1 MADLPK
7 ASAARVIRAVEPL
20 QQGGDMEEV
29 EGKVAVITGAAAGIG
44 RGMAEAFAAA
54 GMKLVLSDVEEPALS
69 ETTRALRADGANVHS
84 VIIDVSKPDQV
95 QALADES
102 VKRFGAVDVLCNN
115 AGIGI
120 PTPSSWETTLD
131 DWKWTIEVN
140 LMGVVHG
147 VRSFVPIMLEQGS
160 ESHIVNTA
168 SMAGLIAGGDI
179 ASYAVTK
186 FGVVALSEHL
196 YLELERAGAKT
207 KVSVLCPGFVATG
220 IMDAERNRPA
230 DRPDASPVPT
240 DPRSEV
246 FFDWFRGQLEKG
258 LRPRDVGDQVLSAI
272 REERFYILTHPDWN
286 YMIEH
291 RVQTILE
298 GRNPSAVPPPG
309 FESLL
314 ERWAQLSD

>member
-1 MADLPK
+1 
-7 ASAARVIRAVEPL
+7 V
-20 QQGGDMEEV
+20 
-29 EGKVAVITGAAAGIG
+29 
-44 RGMAEAFAAA
+44 
-54 GMKLVLSDVEEPALS
+54 VLGDVEERALT
-69 ETTRALRADGANVHS
+69 ETTQALRDEGAEVHA
-84 VIIDVSKPDQV
+84 VVTDVSKPDQV

-102 VKRFGAVDVLCNN
+102 VKRFGAVHVLCNN
-115 AGIGI
+115 AGIGM
-120 PTPSSWETTLD
+120 PTPSSWETSLD
-131 DWKWTIEVN
+131 DWKWIIDVN

-147 VRSFVPIMLEQGS
+147 LRSFVPIMLEQGS

-207 KVSVLCPGFVATG
+207 KVSVLCPGFVATN
-220 IMDAERNRPA
+220 IMDSERNRPA

-240 DPRSEV
+240 DPQSEA
-246 FFDWFRGQLEKG
+246 FLDWFTGQIENG
-258 LRPRDVGDQVLSAI
+258 LSPRDVGEQVLSAI
-272 REERFYILTHPDWN
+272 RVERFYILTHPDWR

-291 RVQTILE
+291 RSQTILD